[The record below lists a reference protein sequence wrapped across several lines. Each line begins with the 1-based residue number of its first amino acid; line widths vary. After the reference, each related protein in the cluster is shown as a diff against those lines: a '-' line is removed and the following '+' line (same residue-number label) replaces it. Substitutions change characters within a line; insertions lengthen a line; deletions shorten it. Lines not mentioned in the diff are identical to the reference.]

1 MVVAIS
7 LWLADGDEWA
17 AKADLA
23 GEALVTYGPPVEDCL
38 SELGVQLQLAS
49 DNGVELGHDPD
60 DCLLPP
66 AG

>member
-38 SELGVQLQLAS
+38 SELGGAVTTGQRQR
-49 DNGVELGHDPD
+49 GR
-60 DCLLPP
+60 
-66 AG
+66 AGP